1 MNINIRNTKVKR
13 NENKVSHSSNLK
25 VSSSSKATLLDELD
39 TNKQSRKLSKSLFTK
54 HITGGSPLWE
64 PVLESAPPGAKLS
77 RPDDIIINKNNVSS
91 CSNKEP
97 GWESDTI
104 KGRGWGWTG
113 DGKRGKRPTNTNITF
128 ITDPER
134 RKEVYGDYEHLWI
147 NFSKSPWNNN
157 NKTNSEHMYIAKE
170 KQSRKVLHSHSIVLI
185 DDSECLDAGNS
196 YDPYASSNEC
206 SSECSSECSYNHK
219 SKNKK

>member
-1 MNINIRNTKVKR
+1 MNLNI
-13 NENKVSHSSNLK
+13 SSASKGRPQDVFDTIKYNMLSREK
-25 VSSSSKATLLDELD
+25 QVIKKSSSSEPA
-39 TNKQSRKLSKSLFTK
+39 
-54 HITGGSPLWE
+54 IT
-64 PVLESAPPGAKLS
+64 SAPAIAPAPAPVVATVS
-77 RPDDIIINKNNVSS
+77 PHPHDIINNKNNNVSS
-91 CSNKEP
+91 GSNKPP
-97 GWESDTI
+97 GCGWDTDTV
-104 KGRGWGWTG
+104 KGWRTG
-113 DGKRGKRPTNTNITF
+113 TGKRGRRPTNTNITF

-170 KQSRKVLHSHSIVLI
+170 KQSRKVLNSHSTSIVLT
-185 DDSECLDAGNS
+185 DDSECLDAYNS

-219 SKNKK
+219 SKNK